1 MGYLDL
7 GIFLHGPMN
16 LPLETRIAAN
26 LPHIAIGGFAI
37 LVGYLFARRRSLG
50 TPATA

>member
-7 GIFLHGPMN
+7 GIILHGPAN

-26 LPHIAIGGFAI
+26 LPHIAIGGIAI
-37 LVGYLFARRRSLG
+37 IVGYVIAKRRG
-50 TPATA
+50 TSEPATA